1 MDFKK
6 IILTLCFSLVFIFA
20 NIQVSTFDLSYLLEK
35 TYSIE
40 VKGAVEE
47 PGIYEV
53 TRSDTVLDV
62 IELAGLLEESD
73 TSSLNLS
80 QNLYPHQVIV
90 VASKEETSSLISI
103 NSASLEELDT
113 LPGIGPTIAQRI
125 IDYRS
130 TNNGFKT
137 LEELMEV
144 SGIGEKIYAGLEDL
158 ITL

>member
-1 MDFKK
+1 MEIRK
-6 IILTLCFSLVFIFA
+6 IVLTLCFGLVFIFA
-20 NIQVSTFDLSYLLEK
+20 NIQVSTFDLSYILEN

-40 VKGAVEE
+40 VKGAVEV

-53 TRSDTVLDV
+53 SRSDTVLDV

-80 QNLYPHQVIV
+80 QSLYPNQVIV
-90 VASKEETSSLISI
+90 VASKEETSGLISI

-113 LPGIGPTIAQRI
+113 LPGIGPAIAQRI
-125 IDYRS
+125 IDYRN
-130 TNNGFKT
+130 TNNGFKS

-144 SGIGEKIYAGLEDL
+144 SGIGEKTYEKLADL